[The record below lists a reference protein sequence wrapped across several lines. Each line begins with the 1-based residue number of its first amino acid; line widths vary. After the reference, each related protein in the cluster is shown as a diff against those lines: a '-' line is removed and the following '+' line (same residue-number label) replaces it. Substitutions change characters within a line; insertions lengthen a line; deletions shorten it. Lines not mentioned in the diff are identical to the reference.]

1 MSPAA
6 HITNSGER
14 PRLVD
19 FLLIAEDQ
27 QIDVGLRV
35 WVGAVDV
42 GLVGIAS
49 GTVVFAEIP
58 GTAGDPALKL
68 LAILSGAR
76 FVPEAWTT
84 RVTNVE
90 SSWRTLVDERELLAS
105 ADRAQRL
112 AAARDELQRRAG
124 SVREHSARASE
135 ASSEDSGVFGC
146 DEPDESTRRAL
157 RLGLELLDWGAIS
170 AYLRGDLDRARRL
183 LERREQLQ
191 PGDLI
196 CQANL
201 QRLRMRILDQEVE
214 ARGKD
219 VPA

>member
-1 MSPAA
+1 MSQAA
-6 HITNSGER
+6 HNITNSGER

-19 FLLIAEDQ
+19 FLLLAEDQ
-27 QIDVGLRV
+27 KIDVGLRV

-42 GLVGIAS
+42 GLVGISS
-49 GTVVFAEIP
+49 GTVIFAELP
-58 GTAGDPALKL
+58 GNTGDSALKL

-76 FVPEAWTT
+76 IVPEAWTT

-90 SSWRTLVDERELLAS
+90 SHWRTLVDERELLAS

-112 AAARDELQRRAG
+112 SAARDELQRAG
-124 SVREHSARASE
+124 GREPSARLSAG
-135 ASSEDSGVFGC
+135 SSEDSGVFGC
-146 DEPDESTRRAL
+146 AEPDESTRRAL
-157 RLGLELLDWGAIS
+157 RLGLELLDSSAIA

-196 CQANL
+196 CRANL
-201 QRLRMRILDQEVE
+201 ECLRIRLLDQQAP
-214 ARGKD
+214 ARGQEG
-219 VPA
+219 AA